1 MYTGPVS
8 VKYQIVLPDA
18 LAVELK
24 RMAEQLKVPRAQL
37 VRDAVEARLKAY
49 RSSRSQDPF
58 SGISGLVESG
68 ESEVSSRLDEI
79 LYE

>member
-1 MYTGPVS
+1 MS

-24 RMAEQLKVPRAQL
+24 RVAEKLKVHRSQL
-37 VRDAVEARLKAY
+37 IRDAIEARLKTY
-49 RSSRSQDPF
+49 HHSRVQDPF
-58 SGISGLVESG
+58 SNITGLVESG
-68 ESEVSSRLDEI
+68 ESDVSSRMDEI

>member
-1 MYTGPVS
+1 MYNEAMS

-24 RMAEQLKVPRAQL
+24 RVAEKLKIPRSQLI
-37 VRDAVEARLKAY
+37 RDAVEARLKAY
-49 RSSRSQDPF
+49 RAPRVQDPF
-58 SGISGLVESG
+58 SNITGLVESG
-68 ESEVSSRLDEI
+68 DRDVSTRVDEI